1 VGYVFTIAVAMSKLA
16 AWCEWPKPGQMLP
29 AKNVVQLAHA
39 DQAGGFV
46 PCVTYMKLS
55 IKQGKQTMIDNQTV
69 ELIVALAQEVEVTD
83 PIDWGML
90 AIDEEEAYRMM
101 AISILET
108 FPDESITIQS
118 VLTKLTVENF
128 VLNLKLAQR

>member
-1 VGYVFTIAVAMSKLA
+1 MS
-16 AWCEWPKPGQMLP
+16 
-29 AKNVVQLAHA
+29 NSDIV
-39 DQAGGFV
+39 D
-46 PCVTYMKLS
+46 
-55 IKQGKQTMIDNQTV
+55 
-69 ELIVALAQEVEVTD
+69 LIVALAQEVEVTD

-108 FPDESITIQS
+108 FPDESITIQA
-118 VLTKLTVENF
+118 VITKLTVENF

>member
-1 VGYVFTIAVAMSKLA
+1 MKQNVKNALRKEIMS
-16 AWCEWPKPGQMLP
+16 
-29 AKNVVQLAHA
+29 NS
-39 DQAGGFV
+39 D
-46 PCVTYMKLS
+46 
-55 IKQGKQTMIDNQTV
+55 IIDA
-69 ELIVALAQEVEVTD
+69 IVALAQEVEVTD

-108 FPDESITIQS
+108 FPDESITIQA
-118 VLTKLTVENF
+118 VITKLTVENF

>member
-1 VGYVFTIAVAMSKLA
+1 MS
-16 AWCEWPKPGQMLP
+16 
-29 AKNVVQLAHA
+29 NSDV
-39 DQAGGFV
+39 
-46 PCVTYMKLS
+46 
-55 IKQGKQTMIDNQTV
+55 IDA
-69 ELIVALAQEVEVTD
+69 IVALAQEVEVTD

-108 FPDESITIQS
+108 FPDESITIQA
-118 VLTKLTVENF
+118 VITKLTVENF

>member
-1 VGYVFTIAVAMSKLA
+1 MS
-16 AWCEWPKPGQMLP
+16 
-29 AKNVVQLAHA
+29 NS
-39 DQAGGFV
+39 D
-46 PCVTYMKLS
+46 
-55 IKQGKQTMIDNQTV
+55 IIDV
-69 ELIVALAQEVEVTD
+69 IVALAQEVEVTD

-108 FPDESITIQS
+108 FPDESITIQA

>member
-1 VGYVFTIAVAMSKLA
+1 MS
-16 AWCEWPKPGQMLP
+16 
-29 AKNVVQLAHA
+29 NSDV
-39 DQAGGFV
+39 
-46 PCVTYMKLS
+46 
-55 IKQGKQTMIDNQTV
+55 IDV
-69 ELIVALAQEVEVTD
+69 IVALAQEVEVTD

-108 FPDESITIQS
+108 FPDESITIQA
-118 VLTKLTVENF
+118 VITKLTVENF

>member
-1 VGYVFTIAVAMSKLA
+1 MS
-16 AWCEWPKPGQMLP
+16 
-29 AKNVVQLAHA
+29 NS
-39 DQAGGFV
+39 D
-46 PCVTYMKLS
+46 
-55 IKQGKQTMIDNQTV
+55 IIDA
-69 ELIVALAQEVEVTD
+69 IVALAQEVEVTD

-90 AIDEEEAYRMM
+90 AINEEEAYRMM

-108 FPDESITIQS
+108 FPDESITIQA

>member
-1 VGYVFTIAVAMSKLA
+1 MS
-16 AWCEWPKPGQMLP
+16 
-29 AKNVVQLAHA
+29 NSDIV
-39 DQAGGFV
+39 D
-46 PCVTYMKLS
+46 
-55 IKQGKQTMIDNQTV
+55 
-69 ELIVALAQEVEVTD
+69 LIVALAQEVEVAD

-128 VLNLKLAQR
+128 VLNLKLMQR

>member
-1 VGYVFTIAVAMSKLA
+1 MS
-16 AWCEWPKPGQMLP
+16 
-29 AKNVVQLAHA
+29 NSDIV
-39 DQAGGFV
+39 D
-46 PCVTYMKLS
+46 
-55 IKQGKQTMIDNQTV
+55 
-69 ELIVALAQEVEVTD
+69 LIVALAQEVEVTD

-108 FPDESITIQS
+108 FPDESITIQA
-118 VLTKLTVENF
+118 VLTKPTVENF

>member
-1 VGYVFTIAVAMSKLA
+1 MS
-16 AWCEWPKPGQMLP
+16 
-29 AKNVVQLAHA
+29 NSDVV
-39 DQAGGFV
+39 D
-46 PCVTYMKLS
+46 
-55 IKQGKQTMIDNQTV
+55 
-69 ELIVALAQEVEVTD
+69 LIVALAQEVEVAD

-128 VLNLKLAQR
+128 VLNLKLMQR

>member
-1 VGYVFTIAVAMSKLA
+1 MS
-16 AWCEWPKPGQMLP
+16 
-29 AKNVVQLAHA
+29 NSDV
-39 DQAGGFV
+39 
-46 PCVTYMKLS
+46 
-55 IKQGKQTMIDNQTV
+55 ID
-69 ELIVALAQEVEVTD
+69 LIVALAQEVEVTD

-101 AISILET
+101 AISILES
-108 FPDESITIQS
+108 FPDESITIQA

>member
-1 VGYVFTIAVAMSKLA
+1 MSNSDIIDA
-16 AWCEWPKPGQMLP
+16 I
-29 AKNVVQLAHA
+29 VV
-39 DQAGGFV
+39 
-46 PCVTYMKLS
+46 
-55 IKQGKQTMIDNQTV
+55 
-69 ELIVALAQEVEVTD
+69 LAQEVEVTD

-108 FPDESITIQS
+108 FPDESITIQA

-128 VLNLKLAQR
+128 VLNLKLTQR